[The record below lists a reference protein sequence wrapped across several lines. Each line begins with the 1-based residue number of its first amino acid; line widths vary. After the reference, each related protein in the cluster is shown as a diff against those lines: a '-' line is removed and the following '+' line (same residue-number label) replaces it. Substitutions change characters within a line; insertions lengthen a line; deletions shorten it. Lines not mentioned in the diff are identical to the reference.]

1 MGDDQYILVKGGK
14 TVVDLIEPDKR
25 IVPLSWEPRIFLL
38 LKNLLTEEE
47 CDHIVRIATP
57 QLQRSTVVDGHGGGR
72 VDPIRNSAGTFLR
85 RRSDPVVSAVEKRLA
100 NITMLPVVHQEDM
113 QAGLVGKRERVH
125 ARQPGGAAKQ
135 ARGTPCFFGI

>member
-47 CDHIVRIATP
+47 CDHIVKRA
-57 QLQRSTVVDGHGGGR
+57 STSFARTAVVDRNGSGLAAY
-72 VDPIRNSAGTFLR
+72 DEIRNSEGAWLN
-85 RRSDPVVSAVEKRLA
+85 RRSDSIVSKVNERISLL
-100 NITMLPVVHQEDM
+100 THLPVSHQEDL
-113 QAGLVGKRERVH
+113 QVLKCAGTRRWR
-125 ARQPGGAAKQ
+125 AR
-135 ARGTPCFFGI
+135 